1 MSLAAHRA
9 RSEPTEAIRRFRRRE
24 THSMRPIV
32 IDNRVPV
39 GLVRLG
45 VATVLL
51 GLLAA
56 CSRPERPVERFT
68 FEFPTGVGFG

>member
-1 MSLAAHRA
+1 MKTDFLAHGA
-9 RSEPTEAIRRFRRRE
+9 R
-24 THSMRPIV
+24 
-32 IDNRVPV
+32 V

-45 VATVLL
+45 LATVVL